1 MYPYT
6 GLSEMLNEFNC
17 YIFAYDDITDDD
29 DNINNV
35 KDNKV
40 IDNFVLFS
48 NFDISNEGFKKT
60 PRSFITEVGA
70 FKSKDILER
79 YKRNTFS
86 PYFGVDIIDINTLIS
101 KIISTSSLDKN
112 NKKLIDLFN
121 LSMNETFDILV
132 IGGGINGA
140 GIVRDASGRN
150 LKVCL
155 VEKNKVGSATSSWS
169 TKLIHGGL
177 RYLENYEFRLVRES
191 LKEREVIKKIASNIT
206 TPLPFI
212 IPYQKS
218 LRPKWLIKLGLF
230 LYDNIG
236 GKMTIPKSSTVNI
249 KKEMPNILKDQ
260 FKIGF
265 QYYDLQVDDKKL
277 VQLNVE
283 DAKKKG
289 AMIIQNRKVI
299 DAKRNKNIWDI
310 TLDDNTILQS
320 KILINAAGP
329 WINEVLSNVIKLNSK
344 KSIRLVKGSHII
356 TKSLYSQKK
365 AFTLQNEDNRI
376 IFVIPYKDE
385 YSLIGTTE
393 TEVVSP
399 ENPKIDESEIDY
411 LLNSVNKYFIKQIS
425 RDDIVNSYSGIRPLI
440 EDFKEASKVTRD
452 YIFDL
457 NEDGSQAPLLN
468 IYGGKLTTYRK
479 LAENVLLTLNKHIPI
494 NKKNSWTAKQKL

>member
-1 MYPYT
+1 MY
-6 GLSEMLNEFNC
+6 
-17 YIFAYDDITDDD
+17 
-29 DNINNV
+29 
-35 KDNKV
+35 
-40 IDNFVLFS
+40 
-48 NFDISNEGFKKT
+48 
-60 PRSFITEVGA
+60 
-70 FKSKDILER
+70 
-79 YKRNTFS
+79 
-86 PYFGVDIIDINTLIS
+86 
-101 KIISTSSLDKN
+101 
-112 NKKLIDLFN
+112 
-121 LSMNETFDILV
+121 ETFDILV

-155 VEKNKVGSATSSWS
+155 VEKNTVGSATSSWS

-191 LKEREVIKKIASNIT
+191 LKEREVIKTIASDIT

-236 GKMTIPKSSTVNI
+236 GKMTIPKSSTINI
-249 KKEMPNILKDQ
+249 KNELPNILKDQ

-289 AMIIQNRKVI
+289 ATIIENKKVI
-299 DAKRNKNIWDI
+299 DTKRNKNIWNI
-310 TLDDNTILQS
+310 ILDDNTMIKS

-329 WINEVLSNVIKLNSK
+329 WINDVLNKVVKLNSK

-356 TKSLYSQKK
+356 TKSLYDQKK
-365 AFTLQNEDNRI
+365 AFTLQNEDGRI
-376 IFVIPYKDE
+376 IFVIPYKDK

-393 TEVVSP
+393 TEVFSP
-399 ENPKIDESEIDY
+399 ENPEIDEGEVDY
-411 LLNSVNKYFIKQIS
+411 LLYSVNKYFIKQIS
-425 RDDIVNSYSGIRPLI
+425 RDDVVSSFSGIRPLI
-440 EDFKEASKVTRD
+440 EDFREASKVTRD

-457 NEDGSQAPLLN
+457 NEDDSLAPLLS

-479 LAENVLLTLNKHIPI
+479 LAENVLLTLNNYVPA
-494 NKKNSWTAKQKL
+494 NSKNSWTAKQKL